1 MRVPGATPRERGSAR
16 HWFDRQPG
24 TAGAERAPP
33 GSHPPGSYCV
43 PDTLGSSKRWALDW
57 SVVV

>member
-1 MRVPGATPRERGSAR
+1 MRVPGAAPRERGGAR
-16 HWFDRQPG
+16 HRFDRQPG

-43 PDTLGSSKRWALDW
+43 PDTLGSLKRWALDW

>member
-1 MRVPGATPRERGSAR
+1 MRVPGATPRERGGAR
-16 HWFDRQPG
+16 HQFDRQPG
-24 TAGAERAPP
+24 TADAEHAPP

-43 PDTLGSSKRWALDW
+43 PDTLGRSKRRAFDW